1 MPAND
6 IWFMIALFI
15 FGGILMI
22 LELIMPGF
30 GVAGIAGIVSLI
42 AGIVVGSSVLTSGQL
57 AVVIFLVFVFIV
69 IMVVLLYRSA
79 IRNGRLSRLLF
90 LRTRASKDE
99 GYTSSKSYED
109 MVGRVGVSTTNLRPS
124 GTGDFD
130 GIKMD
135 IIADGQYIPKGTK
148 IKIVRVEGF
157 RILVEQVHDDI
168 TQEH

>member
-1 MPAND
+1 MPSID
-6 IWFMIALFI
+6 VWFMIALFI

-90 LRTRASKDE
+90 LRTRASKE
-99 GYTSSKSYED
+99 
-109 MVGRVGVSTTNLRPS
+109 
-124 GTGDFD
+124 
-130 GIKMD
+130 
-135 IIADGQYIPKGTK
+135 
-148 IKIVRVEGF
+148 
-157 RILVEQVHDDI
+157 
-168 TQEH
+168 

>member
-1 MPAND
+1 
-6 IWFMIALFI
+6 
-15 FGGILMI
+15 
-22 LELIMPGF
+22 
-30 GVAGIAGIVSLI
+30 
-42 AGIVVGSSVLTSGQL
+42 
-57 AVVIFLVFVFIV
+57 
-69 IMVVLLYRSA
+69 
-79 IRNGRLSRLLF
+79 
-90 LRTRASKDE
+90 
-99 GYTSSKSYED
+99 SYED

-168 TQEH
+168 T

>member
-1 MPAND
+1 MYDILLLDLYLNGEGGRMPAND

-69 IMVVLLYRSA
+69 NNGGVVIQIS
-79 IRNGRLSRLLF
+79 
-90 LRTRASKDE
+90 
-99 GYTSSKSYED
+99 
-109 MVGRVGVSTTNLRPS
+109 
-124 GTGDFD
+124 
-130 GIKMD
+130 
-135 IIADGQYIPKGTK
+135 
-148 IKIVRVEGF
+148 
-157 RILVEQVHDDI
+157 H
-168 TQEH
+168 

>member
-22 LELIMPGF
+22 LELVMPGF
-30 GVAGIAGIVSLI
+30 GVAGIVGILSLI
-42 AGIVVGSSVLTSGQL
+42 VGIVVGSSVLTSGQL

-69 IMVVLLYRSA
+69 IMVVLLYRSVT
-79 IRNGRLSRLLF
+79 RNGRILKLLF
-90 LRTRASKDE
+90 LRTSAAKDE
-99 GYTSSKSYED
+99 GYTSTKSYED
-109 MVGRVGVSTTNLRPS
+109 MLGRIGVSTTNLRPS

-135 IIADGQYIPKGTK
+135 VIADGQFIPKDTK

-157 RILVEQVHDDI
+157 RILVEQLHDDI
-168 TQEH
+168 A